1 MQYLIPAMKNKEYIT
16 IIGSGAVIN
25 FIMNYIL
32 ILKMGAMGA
41 VIGTVVSE
49 GIVCIWHLIDAR
61 KDLPV
66 FSLVFS
72 NWFYILDGIIMYII
86 VRRVASMQLISNST
100 LQVLCEVVL
109 GGVIY
114 MILCLVYWM
123 ITKKGLFYETLA
135 SKMKKL

>member
-1 MQYLIPAMKNKEYIT
+1 
-16 IIGSGAVIN
+16 
-25 FIMNYIL
+25 
-32 ILKMGAMGA
+32 
-41 VIGTVVSE
+41 
-49 GIVCIWHLIDAR
+49 
-61 KDLPV
+61 
-66 FSLVFS
+66 
-72 NWFYILDGIIMYII
+72 
-86 VRRVASMQLISNST
+86 MQLISNST